1 MGEENCEPHNKIV
14 CSFGIYSEMS
24 KQHMYSTANLSDVEL
39 KDQGNRLFS
48 SRKFDDAISC
58 YTKAIVSTILM
69 EKHEILWKTPPLL
82 SVMSVGNI
90 ENIKNT
96 LFIFGNLYI
105 QNNLI
110 GLYSHTQKSGFV
122 YFWRV

>member
-1 MGEENCEPHNKIV
+1 
-14 CSFGIYSEMS
+14 
-24 KQHMYSTANLSDVEL
+24 MYSTANLSDVEL

-82 SVMSVGNI
+82 SVMSV
-90 ENIKNT
+90 ENMKIPKT
-96 LFIFGNLYI
+96 PYLFSVIYTFKTI
-105 QNNLI
+105 
-110 GLYSHTQKSGFV
+110 
-122 YFWRV
+122 